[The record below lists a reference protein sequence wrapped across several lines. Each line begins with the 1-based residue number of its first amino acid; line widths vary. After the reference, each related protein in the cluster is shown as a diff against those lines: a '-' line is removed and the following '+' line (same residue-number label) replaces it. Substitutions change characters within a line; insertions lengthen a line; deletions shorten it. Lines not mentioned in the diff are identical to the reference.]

1 VYGTDYTIDDDGVY
15 HFTTEGKENAA
26 NKAKN
31 NRINSAIAEN
41 AGELATN
48 AAKKEKTVSDNEDK
62 YKEAV
67 NSLFND
73 LSTIDSGLADK

>member
-1 VYGTDYTIDDDGVY
+1 MYGTDYTIDDDGVY
-15 HFTTEGKENAA
+15 HFTTEGKKNAA
-26 NKAKN
+26 EKAKN

-48 AAKKEKTVSDNEDK
+48 TAKKEKTVSDNEAK

-67 NSLFND
+67 QSLFGD
-73 LSTIDSGLADK
+73 LSNIDSELANK